1 MSQVPEQQE
10 TRLDTD
16 IKRIAP
22 FETAKRF
29 AQIELG
35 GKQMDVA
42 VRRLDTP
49 QPLLR
54 SLGIRD
60 IAAQRVGD
68 LENEAKTEI
77 ADDIEV
83 GEFEKAQQEAQRV
96 MEQSKK
102 EFQETNDVF
111 HRAVSALLDRF
122 PQSLFQ
128 VSDEG
133 FNPAAIDGFLNTG
146 AVGHKLAEAVSEG
159 NVYLIAPD
167 VKDELM
173 SFLHEFQ
180 SGFINRAVKGSSEVY
195 DTQTSR
201 PFSPIERSIV
211 PDELGFTMFFKRPDQ
226 HGNTVEHRIYFLFGN
241 TAAENKNTSED
252 VDNAANTNTEQ
263 GEEEGL
269 EKLDKA
275 A

>member
-1 MSQVPEQQE
+1 MSNNTNSFEAKRV
-10 TRLDTD
+10 DTD

-29 AQIELG
+29 ASLELG
-35 GKQMDVA
+35 GRKMDVA
-42 VRRLDTP
+42 VQRLDTP

-83 GEFEKAQQEAQRV
+83 GEFEKAQQEARRV
-96 MEQSKK
+96 MEQSSR
-102 EFQETNDVF
+102 EFKETNDVF
-111 HRAVSALLDRF
+111 HRAVSALLDQY

-133 FNPAAIDGFLNTG
+133 FDPVGIDGLLNVG
-146 AVGHKLAEAVSEG
+146 SGVGHKLAEAVSEG
-159 NVYLIAPD
+159 NVYIIAPD
-167 VKDELM
+167 VKETLL

-180 SGFINRAVKGSSEVY
+180 SGFINRAVVGSSESY

-201 PFSPIERSIV
+201 PFSLVPQQII
-211 PDELGFTMFFKRPDQ
+211 PDELGFTLFFKRPDRD
-226 HGNTVEHRIYFLFGN
+226 GNTKEHKIYFLFGD
-241 TAAENKNTSED
+241 TSTKDTEGVEG
-252 VDNAANTNTEQ
+252 VDKPANTNTVQ
-263 GEEEGL
+263 P
-269 EKLDKA
+269 
-275 A
+275 